1 MGEGVR
7 KAVFCSTIVGF
18 LLLTAPVFA
27 EIRGDL
33 ETPDD
38 RQEVDGK
45 SLFSG
50 WTYSTLDPNAVI
62 TVTLRI
68 NGMDTS
74 DTIPCCS
81 PRLDVQTNP
90 ANSGAPLNTGFAR
103 LQNYGI
109 FNPAT
114 LTSIGVKITIQ
125 GEPQPKIIDHQVVVV
140 KPGARSSDADP
151 TLFSF
156 LNQLSTSGAKVA
168 FDGEELIMTPVTVT
182 DSGTGGTRKATLRL
196 LWAANTQTFGVIQAA
211 SSTSFDGVQTIFTA
225 KCATS
230 GCHQGAPKGT
240 PACPPPDTTT
250 LAQEL
255 DLSQGKT
262 QGKAFTKLVPVKSRE
277 DPTHLLVNPG
287 KSSDSYLYQKI
298 IGGVIAPGTMRM
310 PPACANNPGECLST
324 DDIQVIAG
332 WIDEGA
338 PPPQQ

>member
-1 MGEGVR
+1 MGEGMR
-7 KAVFCSTIVGF
+7 KAVFCSVIVGF
-18 LLLTAPVFA
+18 LLLTTPVFA
-27 EIRGDL
+27 AIQAALD
-33 ETPDD
+33 TPDD
-38 RQEVDGK
+38 GQEVDGK
-45 SLFSG
+45 SLISG
-50 WTYSTLDPNAVI
+50 WTYSDLDPNAAI

-68 NGMDTS
+68 NGTDTS
-74 DTIPCCS
+74 DTIPCCVS
-81 PRLDVQTNP
+81 RLDVQTAHP
-90 ANSGAPLNTGFAR
+90 GAPPNTGFGR

-125 GEPQPKIIDHQVVVV
+125 GEPQPRIIDHQVIVV

-156 LNQLSTSGAKVA
+156 LSQLSINGAKGV

-196 LWAANTQTFGVIQAA
+196 LWAANTQTFGVIKAA
-211 SSTSFDGVQTIFTA
+211 SSTSFDDSVQAIFTA

-240 PACPPPDTTT
+240 PACPPPDNTT

-262 QGKAFTKLVPVKSRE
+262 PGKAFTKLVPAKSHE
-277 DPTHLLVNPG
+277 DPTRLLVNPG
-287 KSSDSYLYQKI
+287 KSSASYLYQKI
-298 IGGVIAPGTMRM
+298 ISGGMIAGTRM
-310 PPACANNPGECLST
+310 PPACANNSGECLSADET
-324 DDIQVIAG
+324 QVIAS